1 MVPLLLPLVLP
12 QLPVV
17 ILILM
22 EVLRILA
29 YRMEL
34 MAQQINILKLTVRC
48 SMVLVTVEFLVM
60 TPIMVHKTY
69 RSAVV

>member
-1 MVPLLLPLVLP
+1 MVPPLLALLP

-34 MAQQINILKLTVRC
+34 MAQQVKILKLTVHC
-48 SMVLVTVEFLVM
+48 SMVLVTVELMVM